1 MTFGCKLC
9 TIVKLLWGRP
19 QLKLHNNKWK
29 QYSTSSNRP
38 FISQCIFG
46 CFQNSPCKYERY
58 PAFSSLLPSEQSCCG
73 QLLAGRST
81 GGEFGPGLE
90 GCSLDEDLMVNPLW
104 RVRIRR
110 VPARI
115 SRPGTHSAKR
125 FIRARYAW
133 RAVEVSLLKFSI
145 CISLLAPETIIKAL
159 NSERLQSLISYSI
172 LLHPIIVKDL
182 AFLTVNLIGILVE
195 AVKEEVFSAVNCI

>member
-90 GCSLDEDLMVNPLW
+90 EIW
-104 RVRIRR
+104 KA
-110 VPARI
+110 ARLTKTWWW
-115 SRPGTHSAKR
+115 THFGGFESDVFLR
-125 FIRARYAW
+125 EFRG
-133 RAVEVSLLKFSI
+133 
-145 CISLLAPETIIKAL
+145 PEH
-159 NSERLQSLISYSI
+159 I
-172 LLHPIIVKDL
+172 LLSVSYALGTLDVRLRSVCWSSPS
-182 AFLTVNLIGILVE
+182 AFRCWRLKQLSRLWILGDY
-195 AVKEEVFSAVNCI
+195 NHL